1 MPKDAGDTNLSDVLS
16 RIRGVSGTAL
26 APGDRLVGCR
36 QAAGSNNCDSRLR
49 TIDGLGELPDCP
61 AATAL
66 RAYLRGSTRLT
77 LVEDWV
83 DSVLG
88 EEGRSRCF
96 GPTAV
101 TRAGRRLNV
110 LHVMDSDLPCDGQ
123 LWYAGSFIIALISR
137 AQSPQREM
145 FTMAHE
151 LGHAA
156 LYMVD
161 PEVDQNDAGVDKIC
175 NIFATE
181 LIMPTK
187 LVRNIWHSTPDAGA
201 VMQIK
206 NKCSASL
213 PASCLRVAEYLGDA
227 TVGIVSD
234 RGIIQHWYG
243 VIPGREI
250 KSALDRLTFGKS
262 LEGKSSIDLP
272 GGLTLSLRRVGKER
286 AIFLARKIA

>member
-1 MPKDAGDTNLSDVLS
+1 MRVFFPNGDRLRRAGIVLNKPYGAEINAETEHRSPAGEPMPKDAGDTNLSDVLS

-187 LVRNIWHSTPDAGA
+187 LCRLRINAAPRYRPHV
-201 VMQIK
+201 
-206 NKCSASL
+206 SA
-213 PASCLRVAEYLGDA
+213 
-227 TVGIVSD
+227 
-234 RGIIQHWYG
+234 
-243 VIPGREI
+243 
-250 KSALDRLTFGKS
+250 
-262 LEGKSSIDLP
+262 
-272 GGLTLSLRRVGKER
+272 
-286 AIFLARKIA
+286 